1 MDHLTISMEMYEC
14 MKYMGKTPRQGE
26 PNCTGAMEAFIVH
39 VAILETVQGWHE
51 VHKLPRYMGSIG
63 IVIM

>member
-1 MDHLTISMEMYEC
+1 